1 MDHHR
6 PGVCKLLELAL
17 KRNMQESEETKQ
29 DGDSGKR
36 SEDRNASRDAQSQVY
51 TPEVSDGL
59 KCELQRLLFRFPVGL
74 RTLSGS
80 HSCYILAKSF
90 VTWPETLHNSKF
102 KGSELI

>member
-1 MDHHR
+1 MDHRR
-6 PGVCKLLELAL
+6 PGVCKILELAL
-17 KRNMQESEETKQ
+17 KRNMQESKETKQ
-29 DGDSGKR
+29 DSDFGKS
-36 SEDRNASRDAQSQVY
+36 SEDRNVSRDEQSQVY

-74 RTLSGS
+74 RTLSGN
-80 HSCYILAKSF
+80 SCSILAKSF